1 MTKSISRS
9 QVRLIAS
16 TNAIF
21 GADEACAMLRISR
34 DAMYRLAPLALAAR
48 ACYKVIGGSLSYLQ
62 VPGESPGY
70 FFIHSIRSPHWPRS
84 SASSSTR
91 AGRGGRARYYLL
103 TLVFHDQADSVAE
116 AVTGYEAKLARA
128 DLPNIPFHSEP
139 LMNGHKDY
147 EFLDIEQRKAMLA
160 HFSSFVRKLPISYI
174 TFVYRR
180 SQFVDPAR
188 LMERMGR
195 GISSAMVEHLD
206 FFQSF
211 DDVKVYYDNGQDIVK
226 QALDRSVG
234 KVLSKGVVR
243 RRKTSMTDYRL
254 EQVADYLCTIELA
267 LVKYEAKE
275 NGETYNKFFGG
286 IGSFKRN
293 WLKQARSKRI

>member
-1 MTKSISRS
+1 LAKELSIF
-9 QVRLIAS
+9 V
-16 TNAIF
+16 
-21 GADEACAMLRISR
+21 DESG
-34 DAMYRLAPLALAAR
+34 D
-48 ACYKVIGGSLSYLQ
+48 
-62 VPGESPGY
+62 
-70 FFIHSIRSPHWPRS
+70 
-84 SASSSTR
+84 
-91 AGRGGRARYYLL
+91 RGGKARYYPLV
-103 TLVFHDQADSVAE
+103 LVFHDQADSIAE

-147 EFLDIEQRKAMLA
+147 EFLDIEQRKVMLA
-160 HFSSFVRKLPISYI
+160 YFSS
-174 TFVYRR
+174 FVYRR
-180 SQFVDPAR
+180 SQFEDPAR

-195 GISSAMVEHLD
+195 DISSAMIEHLG
-206 FFQSF
+206 FLQSF

-293 WLKQARSKRI
+293 WLKQARGKQI

>member
-1 MTKSISRS
+1 
-9 QVRLIAS
+9 
-16 TNAIF
+16 
-21 GADEACAMLRISR
+21 
-34 DAMYRLAPLALAAR
+34 
-48 ACYKVIGGSLSYLQ
+48 
-62 VPGESPGY
+62 
-70 FFIHSIRSPHWPRS
+70 
-84 SASSSTR
+84 
-91 AGRGGRARYYLL
+91 
-103 TLVFHDQADSVAE
+103 
-116 AVTGYEAKLARA
+116 
-128 DLPNIPFHSEP
+128 
-139 LMNGHKDY
+139 MNGHKDY
-147 EFLDIEQRKAMLA
+147 EFLDIEQRKVMLA
-160 HFSSFVRKLPISYI
+160 RFSSFVRKLPISYI

-180 SQFVDPAR
+180 SQFEDPAR

-195 GISSAMVEHLD
+195 DISSAMIEHLG

-211 DDVKVYYDNGQDIVK
+211 DDVKVYYDNVQDIVK

-275 NGETYNKFFGG
+275 DGETYNKFFGG

-293 WLKQARSKRI
+293 WLKQAHSKRI